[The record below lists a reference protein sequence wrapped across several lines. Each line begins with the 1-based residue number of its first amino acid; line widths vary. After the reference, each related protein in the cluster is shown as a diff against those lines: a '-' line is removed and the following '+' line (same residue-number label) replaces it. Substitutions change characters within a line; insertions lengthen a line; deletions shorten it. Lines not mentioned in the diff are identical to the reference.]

1 MFAYLIF
8 GITFAFAAAVQPGPF
23 QIYIISQALS
33 KGWKSTL
40 PAALAPLLSDGPI
53 IILVLIVLGNVSESF
68 IHILQS
74 GGGVFLLYLA
84 YHAYKTLQ
92 TNDKTEALIV
102 QSGKKTLF
110 KAVLINLLGP
120 GPYLEWSLVL
130 GPLLVEGWRKAPIN
144 GVVLVA
150 AFYTTLV
157 ISLSVIIFIFASACK
172 LGSKVTRIAARISV
186 VGLIAFGLYELW
198 VGVGY
203 FIKG

>member
-23 QIYIISQALS
+23 QTYIISQALS

-53 IILVLIVLGNVSESF
+53 IILVLIVLENVSESF

-74 GGGVFLLYLA
+74 GGGVFLLFLA

-130 GPLLVEGWRKAPIN
+130 GPLLVDGWRKAPIN

-157 ISLSVIIFIFASACK
+157 ISLSGIIFIFASARK
-172 LGSKVTRIAARISV
+172 LGSKVTHIAARISV

-198 VGVGY
+198 VGAGY

>member
-1 MFAYLIF
+1 MFAYLVF

-23 QIYIISQALS
+23 QTYIISQALS

-40 PAALAPLLSDGPI
+40 PAALAPLLSDIPI
-53 IILVLIVLGNVSESF
+53 IILVLVVLRNVSESF
-68 IHILQS
+68 IHILQI

-84 YHAYKTLQ
+84 YHAFKTLQ

-102 QSGKKTLF
+102 QSGKRTLF
-110 KAVLINLLGP
+110 KAALVNLLGP

-144 GVVLVA
+144 GIVLVV

-157 ISLSVIIFIFASACK
+157 VSLSGIIFLFSSAHK
-172 LGSKVTRIAARISV
+172 LGPKVTRIAARISV
-186 VGLIAFGLYELW
+186 FGLIAFGLYELW
-198 VGVGY
+198 LGAGY

>member
-23 QIYIISQALS
+23 QTYIISQALS
-33 KGWKSTL
+33 NGWKSTL
-40 PAALAPLLSDGPI
+40 PAALAPLLSDVPI

-68 IHILQS
+68 IHILQT
-74 GGGVFLLYLA
+74 GGGAFLLYLA
-84 YHAYKTLQ
+84 YHAYTTLQ
-92 TNDKTEALIV
+92 TNDETEPLIV
-102 QSGKKTLF
+102 QSGKRTLL
-110 KAVLINLLGP
+110 KAALVNLLGP

-157 ISLSVIIFIFASACK
+157 ISLSGIIFIFASARK

-198 VGVGY
+198 LGAGY